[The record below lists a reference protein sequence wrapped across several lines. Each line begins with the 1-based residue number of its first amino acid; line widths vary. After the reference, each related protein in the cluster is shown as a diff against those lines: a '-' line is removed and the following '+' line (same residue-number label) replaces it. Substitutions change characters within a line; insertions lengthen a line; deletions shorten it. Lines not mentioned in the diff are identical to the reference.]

1 MFVRYWETM
10 PTPIGHALAAVAAG
24 WAIGGVARERRGIA
38 IQVATLAALG
48 TMPDLDLLVAQ
59 HRGVSHSI
67 GAAAIAATILAAARW
82 PLAGSRRMIWIAAWI
97 AWVTHPIL
105 DSLALDTA
113 APIGVMAFWPL
124 SSAYVQTGL
133 EVFAP
138 VSRSIDSP
146 TFLPTARIALTRELL
161 ILVPI
166 TYLAWRWRS
175 AFPGAPAVRLPKPG
189 PSRTHRP

>member
-1 MFVRYWETM
+1 M
-10 PTPIGHALAAVAAG
+10 PTPVGHALAAVAAG
-24 WAIGGVARERRGIA
+24 WAVAGCRPSGRA
-38 IQVATLAALG
+38 LVIQGATLATLG
-48 TMPDLDLLVAQ
+48 MAPDLDLLFGQ
-59 HRGVSHSI
+59 HRGVSHSV

-166 TYLAWRWRS
+166 TYLVWRWRS